1 MAWDDASWKGSP
13 CSSRLKDTLISDS
26 LNTRLNSR
34 SCVPSKDSCKSPK
47 SRPLSVRKDRSAL
60 V

>member
-26 LNTRLNSR
+26 LNTRLSSR

-47 SRPLSVRKDRSAL
+47 SRPLSVRKDN
-60 V
+60 